1 MLMGMI
7 AQPDDGGFFRRK
19 GNDVQETATHL
30 LFYFLKVKHLKQKR
44 LSVKF
49 DKAK

>member
-1 MLMGMI
+1 MGVI
-7 AQPDDGGFFRRK
+7 AQPYDGGFFRRK
-19 GNDVQETATHL
+19 GKNVQETATHL
-30 LFYFLKVKHLKQKR
+30 LFYFLKAKHLKQKQ